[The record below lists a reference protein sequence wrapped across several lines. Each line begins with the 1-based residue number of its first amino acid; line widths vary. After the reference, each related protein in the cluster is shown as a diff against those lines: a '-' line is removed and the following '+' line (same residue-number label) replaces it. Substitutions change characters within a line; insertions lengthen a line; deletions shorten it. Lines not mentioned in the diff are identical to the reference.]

1 MGFLSKIRGILVLVA
16 LLVGGPAMLA
26 AGWKESKDS
35 KALADHGVVTD
46 ALVTEVTWSTK
57 RGRDRNFHAKITFVT
72 PDNRTINEDVSVSNE
87 LGAQLRDAPEDKP
100 ATVSVRYLPEDTSTV
115 ALADHK
121 DESGFLYGAGA
132 IMLLIG
138 ISVLI
143 YRLRK
148 PAEEPA
154 MA

>member
-1 MGFLSKIRGILVLVA
+1 MGFLSKIRGILILVA
-16 LLVGGPAMLA
+16 LLVGGPVMLG
-26 AGWKESKDS
+26 AGWKESRDS

-72 PDNRTINEDVSVSNE
+72 PDNRTINEDVSLSNE
-87 LGAQLRDAPEDKP
+87 LGKQLRDAPEDKP
-100 ATVSVRYLPEDTSTV
+100 STVSVRYLPEDTSTV

-121 DESGFLYGAGA
+121 DESGFLYGVGA
-132 IMLLIG
+132 ILLLIG
-138 ISVLI
+138 VGMLI

-148 PAEEPA
+148 PAEEPVTA
-154 MA
+154 